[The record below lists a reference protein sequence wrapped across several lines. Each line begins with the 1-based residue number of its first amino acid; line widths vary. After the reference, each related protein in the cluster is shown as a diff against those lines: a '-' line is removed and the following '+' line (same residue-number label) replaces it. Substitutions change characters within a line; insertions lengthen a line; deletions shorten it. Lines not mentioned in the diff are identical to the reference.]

1 MFIGQY
7 NTRLTAKGRAAIP
20 SRFRNELGSNLIV
33 CRWYEKSLSIFTLES
48 WKKILDL
55 AVGESL
61 LTSPTRDTERFLLG
75 GAYEIELDS
84 QGRFVIPQAL
94 RTYAQIENDLVF
106 VGLKDRVEIWSLTL
120 WKNKEEEIT
129 QKAEDL
135 IKEVQETKVTNIKGM
150 RN

>member
-7 NTRLTAKGRAAIP
+7 NTKLTAKGRAVIP
-20 SRFRNELGSNLIV
+20 SRFRNELGNSLIV

-61 LTSPTRDTERFLLG
+61 LTAPTRDTERFLLG
-75 GAYEIELDS
+75 GAYEIELDN

-94 RTYAQIENDLVF
+94 RVYAQIENDLVF
-106 VGLKDRVEIWSLTL
+106 VGLRDRVEIWSLEH
-120 WKNKEEEIT
+120 WKKKEEEIIER
-129 QKAEDL
+129 AEEL
-135 IKEVQETKVTNIKGM
+135 IKQVQESKFSSIKGI
-150 RN
+150 RS